1 MTLVVLLATMLV
13 GVAVGVQ
20 AAEGTFDP
28 GFPEFSSV
36 IPLVLPLPV
45 EEPVN
50 ACVGVPTLSN
60 VKIGPQNIWAP
71 TEKEVE
77 IDISGTVV
85 VASGC
90 EVNGTYTIDNNG
102 GPVSGNLDIDIA
114 GNFAVK
120 FPIKVT
126 KDPKAKGG
134 TIYNGTLSVVDAV
147 GSQNSQSFVVQVD
160 HDRGK

>member
-1 MTLVVLLATMLV
+1 MKKRLVVLLATMLV
-13 GVAVGVQ
+13 GVAAGVQ
-20 AAEGTFDP
+20 AADSFLP
-28 GFPEFSSV
+28 RGFSP
-36 IPLVLPLPV
+36 PV

-60 VKIGPQNIWAP
+60 VKIGPQKIWAP
-71 TEKEVE
+71 VEQEVE
-77 IDISGTVV
+77 VDISGTVI
-85 VASGC
+85 AARGC
-90 EVNGTYTIDNNG
+90 AVNGTYTIDNNG
-102 GPVSGNLDIDIA
+102 GPVSGNLDIDVA

-134 TIYNGTLSVVDAV
+134 TIYNGQLSVVDALGN
-147 GSQNSQSFVVQVD
+147 GSSHAFLVQVD